1 MKQLL
6 SSVKF
11 ILAKLT
17 IIMKKKTP
25 KNPTIWE
32 QNKKLNEQRKLYAQW
47 RSASLCYEMTPW
59 YIPESEEEWKQHFSK
74 IAQENEIYEEYLEL
88 NDRKLLKAFDSHDIS
103 ALNDALKAGANPNL
117 FTTWF
122 GEPLAAYAARYNW
135 PEAID
140 ALLDAGADPM
150 LDDGSLLITLCEH
163 GPAHILQRVFQ
174 IPGISPM
181 FQSGGD
187 SLAVLAAEEGQ
198 VDCLRVLRSAGANL
212 LDNEGKALCRACLE
226 NKVEVARYLIE
237 ECHANLEEEYDDHSP
252 LFYAVRTN
260 AMECA
265 EFLLK
270 HGASPIHKDIVGSTP
285 LHYAKTEAMKQL
297 LARYCS

>member
-1 MKQLL
+1 MK
-6 SSVKF
+6 
-11 ILAKLT
+11 I
-17 IIMKKKTP
+17 KKETTHDT
-25 KNPTIWE
+25 NIWQ

-47 RSASLCYEMTPW
+47 RSTSLCYQMTPW
-59 YIPESEEEWKQHFSK
+59 HIPESEEEWKQYFSQ
-74 IAQENEIYEEYLEL
+74 IAQEDKISYDCLEPI
-88 NDRKLLKAFDSHDIS
+88 DKKLLEAFDSHDIS
-103 ALNDALKAGANPNL
+103 ALNDVLKAGATPNL
-117 FTTWF
+117 FTTWC
-122 GEPLAAYAARYNW
+122 GEPLASHAARYNW
-135 PEAID
+135 PEAVD

-150 LDDGSLLITLCEH
+150 LDDGSLLVTLCEH
-163 GPAHILQRVFQ
+163 GPAHALRRVLQ

-198 VDCLRVLRSAGANL
+198 VDCLRELRTAGADL
-212 LDNEGKALCRACLE
+212 LENEGKALCRACLE
-226 NKVEVARYLIE
+226 NRVEVARYLIE

-265 EFLLK
+265 ELLLK
-270 HGASPIHKDIVGSTP
+270 HRANPSHKDIANMTP

-297 LARYCS
+297 LKRYGR